1 MKKINAILLILI
13 FAFTTIGI
21 VSIVYNTMTTIGIR
35 DIEMDAKVG
44 DRIGIAVDSD
54 KLIFGMMFPGGSAKR
69 EMFVGN
75 EHEFPIIV
83 RFIPIG
89 QLKEYTSVSENPV
102 LLQPG
107 ENKEVGIAVTMPRD
121 MPYGNYTGI
130 MRVVFLKSRE

>member
-1 MKKINAILLILI
+1 MKKINAILIILIL
-13 FAFTTIGI
+13 AFTTVGI

-54 KLIFGMMFPGGSAKR
+54 KLIFGMMQPGGAAKR

-75 EHEFPIIV
+75 EHDFPINIQ
-83 RFIPIG
+83 FIPLG
-89 QLKEYTSVSENPV
+89 QLKDYTHIPENPV
-102 LLQPG
+102 ILQPS
-107 ENKEVGIAVTMPRD
+107 ETRKVSVTVNFPED

-130 MRVVFLKSRE
+130 MRVVFTKC

>member
-1 MKKINAILLILI
+1 MKKINAILIILIL
-13 FAFTTIGI
+13 AFITIGI
-21 VSIVYNTMTTIGIR
+21 VSIIYNTITTIGLR

-54 KLIFGMMFPGGSAKR
+54 KLIFGMMLPGGSGKR

-75 EHEFPIIV
+75 EHDFPINV
-83 RFIPIG
+83 RFIPLG
-89 QLKEYTSVSENPV
+89 QLKDYTSISENPV

-107 ENKEVGIAVTMPRD
+107 ENKEIGISVQMPRD

-130 MRVVFLKSRE
+130 MRVIFTKA

>member
-1 MKKINAILLILI
+1 MKKINAILVILI
-13 FAFTTIGI
+13 IAFTTIGI

-54 KLIFGMMFPGGSAKR
+54 KLIFGMMMPGGAGKR
-69 EMFVGN
+69 ELFIGN
-75 EHEFPIIV
+75 EHDFPISV
-83 RFIPIG
+83 YFTPIG
-89 QLKEYTSVSENPV
+89 QLKKYTNLPENPV

-107 ENKEVGIAVTMPRD
+107 ENKEVSVSVNFPED

-130 MRVVFLKSRE
+130 MRVVFTKC